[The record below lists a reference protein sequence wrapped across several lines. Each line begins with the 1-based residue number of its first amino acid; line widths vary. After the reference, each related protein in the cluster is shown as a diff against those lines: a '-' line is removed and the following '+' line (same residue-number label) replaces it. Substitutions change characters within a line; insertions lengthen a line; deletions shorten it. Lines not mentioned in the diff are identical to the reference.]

1 MYPTYYNGQKL
12 SAKVSLLLEN
22 VDENGIVREKQSFRT
37 DRAIEAVELMKLTI
51 KMFIRLA
58 KENNVSEEQIL
69 DALKFNISNAIV
81 TEMGKPKIQ
90 QKLPVQEVIR

>member
-1 MYPTYYNGQKL
+1 
-12 SAKVSLLLEN
+12 
-22 VDENGIVREKQSFRT
+22 
-37 DRAIEAVELMKLTI
+37 MKLTI